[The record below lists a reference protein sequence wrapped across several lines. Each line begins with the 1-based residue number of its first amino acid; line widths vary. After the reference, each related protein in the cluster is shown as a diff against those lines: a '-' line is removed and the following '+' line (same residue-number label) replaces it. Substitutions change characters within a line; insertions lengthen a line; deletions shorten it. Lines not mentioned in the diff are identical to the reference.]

1 MAFTIEEKRWFE
13 RAMSTFDKLPKP
25 VRDAL
30 RNTTMNVDVYKLKR
44 MAKNSNEMIH
54 LIESGEAPRS
64 NSRSGP

>member
-30 RNTTMNVDVYKLKR
+30 RNTTMHRRIRKAIKR
-44 MAKNSNEMIH
+44 RLPLLLANFLGLAIA
-54 LIESGEAPRS
+54 LYLFR
-64 NSRSGP
+64 R